1 MFGTAMTNKQ
11 KAILYT
17 TLICLGFA
25 VIIILMA
32 AFPNLLEFVPYF
44 FILGVAFL
52 CAYGFFILPI
62 YEAIKDHL
70 DRKTKEEN
78 YQLSLQIEMEAAQ
91 AKAEQIIRDNSPYP
105 LDDVKATVQKIEPG
119 DLY

>member
-1 MFGTAMTNKQ
+1 MNNKQ

-17 TLICLGFA
+17 SLICLGA
-25 VIIILMA
+25 GVAITLMA
-32 AFPNLLEFVPYF
+32 AFPSVLEFVPYLL
-44 FILGVAFL
+44 IIGTACL

-78 YQLSLQIEMEAAQ
+78 YQRNLRIEMEA
-91 AKAEQIIRDNSPYP
+91 EQLIRDNSPYP
-105 LDDVKATVQKIEPG
+105 LDDVKATVQKTEPG